1 MLTTTISHRYARA
14 IFGAA
19 LEENKL
25 PRVAGDLANVLA
37 LNRQDPAFLNFLL
50 TPEVLT
56 DGKEEFIR
64 TVIGPW
70 ADPLTVNFL
79 LLLMDKK
86 RIAHL
91 TEICRDVQQLYEE
104 HQGLVRAERPLRGGV
119 GRHPGGAAQAGAG
132 PPHREGRAAGE
143 ARGSVGARR
152 GHRSHGQE
160 SHRSQLAPRAQR
172 ARRPVAPCRRR
183 LGREESRRVA
193 AGSRSHD
200 VIST

>member
-1 MLTTTISHRYARA
+1 MLTATISRRYARA

-37 LNRQDPAFLNFLL
+37 VNRQNPAFLNFLL

-79 LLLMDKK
+79 FLLMDKK
-86 RIAHL
+86 RTAHL
-91 TEICRDVQQLYEE
+91 TEICRDVQMLYEE
-104 HQGLVRAERPLRGGV
+104 HQGLVRAEVLSAVALDPAQEARLKRELDRLTGKDVRLEKRVDPSVLGGV
-119 GRHPGGAAQAGAG
+119 IVHLGKKVIDR
-132 PPHREGRAAGE
+132 
-143 ARGSVGARR
+143 SLRR
-152 GHRSHGQE
+152 GLRELGD
-160 SHRSQLAPRAQR
+160 
-172 ARRPVAPCRRR
+172 R
-183 LGREESRRVA
+183 LLHVEVG
-193 AGSRSHD
+193 
-200 VIST
+200 